1 MADRERSRWVVPIVV
16 ALIAAIGTVIAA
28 LAPSLFGDD
37 EAAPPGLDATPS
49 ISDGEP
55 GTDRLT
61 TREPAGTTN
70 SAAIIAYSG
79 YEQISANPIVG
90 DVVVDLDSSAD
101 GMGGDNIADLEL
113 TEFVLATGGGAR
125 ITLLDR
131 AQIPT
136 LDVCRSA
143 LEERGVDTIPA
154 AQINDGDPLCIKTTA
169 GRIGALTRTSV
180 FKGGDP
186 PQLSLFFFDYVI
198 WKAPG

>member
-1 MADRERSRWVVPIVV
+1 MADGQRSRWVVPIVV

-49 ISDGEP
+49 VSDGEP
-55 GTDRLT
+55 GTDRPT

-70 SAAIIAYSG
+70 STAIIAYSG
-79 YEQISANPIVG
+79 YEHISTLVG

-101 GMGGDNIADLEL
+101 GTGGDNIADLEL
-113 TEFVLATGGGAR
+113 TEFILATGGGAR

-131 AQIPT
+131 VQIPT

-143 LEERGVDTIPA
+143 LKERGVDTIPA

-169 GRIGALTRTSV
+169 GRIGALRR
-180 FKGGDP
+180 P
-186 PQLSLFFFDYVI
+186 PTAQLLLLRLRDLESSRVR
-198 WKAPG
+198 